1 MKKIFTLC
9 LVLCMSYLSMGAT
22 NLKHEFRATWLTTA
36 WGNDWPKTKVTN
48 DATRKQQQDSLIAIF
63 DRLQAGNMNAVC
75 LQVRGR
81 SDAFYQSSY
90 EPWAAELA
98 GARGTNPGYDPL
110 AFAIKEAHKR
120 GLELH
125 AWVNPFRVT
134 SAGTLDANDLVKKN
148 AGQWIIQYNNGSFT
162 GEIIDPGYPEA
173 REYVLNVLM
182 EIINNYDIDGIVMD
196 DYFYPYG
203 GTTTEDAAS
212 KALHKPANVVDV
224 NQDGDTDDDWRRSNV
239 DVFLEELYDRIQTKK
254 PWVRFGMGTFGIWT
268 TQSKVAQAYGISL
281 PSGISG
287 LDDYDEQACNPV
299 EWVKNGYVDYINP
312 QLYWPTTS
320 TGQNYNKLCQWWAK
334 DVCEHF
340 SNQLINGKKVHFFSS
355 QSISSNS
362 AVSEIQAEIDANRS
376 NLSSGY
382 TGSVFFDTDAYL
394 TMDKDLMTSRFATNA
409 LTPPMDW
416 KSKTALS
423 APTNLTIS
431 GTTLIWK
438 HATAERFT
446 VYVYPKGTAWST
458 AKNDPAYLQG
468 VIYGNSLDI
477 SGIDTNMNDIAVCAY
492 DRFGVEHETAIY
504 GATPGDV
511 TPPASGTITY
521 ELNGGVQSEWET
533 PQDMYNEL
541 NAIWNAF
548 SGSTSTWGELETLKA
563 NVAQGIPTLAGGMA
577 LTFIADENFKAKF
590 EWLVTYMDAKCAEQG
605 QTLPSSNASYLRY
618 NLQAFFIDGV
628 RAGWPKS
635 ADYTTCGVSTLEA
648 YQPYW
653 KSSFANP
660 TEPTA
665 EVTLYA
671 PYKEGATFDGWYAAA
686 DFSGEKVTKIDA
698 NTTGT
703 LYAKWVEY
711 IPTIAEV
718 KALADDVVT
727 NVSGVVNHI
736 QGKNVYIQ
744 DATGGILVYTSE
756 YPTCKVGDKI
766 VAKGVKTIY
775 AGAPEVKNAV
785 INTTEASTLAQS
797 QTFEG
802 LSELVADMKHFAT
815 RVTVPG
821 LKIVSY
827 DGYNIPTVTDGVNE
841 ALCYRMSLDPAQFP
855 IGSKITIT
863 AVAGWYNGFQFVG
876 DVAGIE
882 LVVVGK
888 KDQYEYPV
896 RNSGTSSYTL
906 INDWVI
912 SNNEDNF
919 AANAPG
925 KTDYVRG
932 MAVKDGIMYFINRDT
947 KSIVPVVGA
956 TAEMLDPIAITGE
969 HLFERIGEN
978 GEWESACTL
987 PFNDIKFD
995 QAGNCLIGSC
1005 VSGDGT
1011 FQIYLVDLETGAATL
1026 VVEERLYDNP
1036 DFLDNGYRFD
1046 AFGVAGDVTQNGVI
1060 MAADATSPSW
1070 NVYRWLITDGE
1081 VAPAEQITMLLDP
1094 EYDQSLFIN
1103 AAGWGTAPQIFPQDE
1118 IGSLF
1123 YVDGFNMLPMLFDE
1137 GGMLVDD
1144 FINCPTQNKVTN
1156 KDGDVLSMN
1165 YAHNG
1170 LVEFQVG
1177 DEYFLLMAAG
1187 NIAAAVPSS
1196 FALFKFADEG
1206 RTFDGL
1212 EPLWY
1217 FPANGMGTSTNG
1229 CRTAPVSVEVE
1240 GNKAHLYLYTN
1251 NNGYARYTLN
1261 VGDATSINGVTYELN
1276 GGVTNDYGWQ
1286 SKADMWEAFKIDAGI
1301 TTLASLDDLKAAGEG
1316 SLNTI
1321 CTPLGTSQCQA
1332 ILDTAKWDW
1341 LEAYIM
1347 NHQNADAGATKLTE
1361 GVSSA
1366 GWRYALAA
1374 FFLESQRTG
1383 WPKSADFS
1391 KAGKDEAYIPT
1402 WRHAFDN
1409 PTNPTEEF
1417 ILNAPYREGYT
1428 FAGWYTTPDF
1438 SGEKVTTINAET
1450 EGTLYAKWVEYIP
1463 TIAEVRALADNTKTK
1478 VAGVVNFIS
1487 VTNMYIQDATGGI
1500 LVSTNDTID
1509 YSVGD
1514 RIVAEG
1520 VRFTY
1525 AGAPEVKNAVIESA
1539 ETDTLYDATTFETLT
1554 PLISDSIDHKYFA
1567 TRVTVPGLKIVSY
1580 DGYNNP
1586 TVTDGVNQAL
1596 CYRMPLDPAQ
1606 FPIGSKITITAV
1618 AGWYNGFQFVGDV
1631 AGIELVVVGKKDQYE
1646 YPVRNSGTS
1655 SYTLINDWV
1664 ISNNEDNFAANAPGK
1679 TDYVRG
1685 MAVKDGIMYFINRDT
1700 KSIVPVV
1707 GATAEML
1714 DPIAITGEHLFER
1727 IGENGEWESA
1737 CTLPFNDIKFDQ
1749 AGNCLIGSC
1758 VSGDGTFQIYLVD
1771 LETGAATL
1779 VVEERLYD
1787 NPDFLDNGYR
1797 FDAFGVAGDVTQ
1809 NGVIMAADATSPSW
1823 NVYRWLITDGEVAPA
1838 EQITMLLDPE
1848 YDQSLFINAAG
1859 WGTAPQIFPQDEIGS
1874 LFYVDGFNML
1884 PMLFD
1889 EGGML
1894 VDDFINCPT
1903 QNKVTNKDGDVLS
1916 MNYAHNGLV
1925 EFQVGDEYF
1934 LLMAAGNIAAAVP
1947 SSFALFKFADEGRT
1961 FDGLEPLW
1969 YFPANG
1975 MGTSTNG
1982 CRTAPVSVEVE
1993 GNKAHLYLYTNNN
2006 GYARYTLNVGDAT
2019 SINGVT
2025 YELNGGVTND
2035 YGWQSKADMWEAF
2048 KIDAGITT
2056 LASLDDLKAAGEGSL
2071 NTICTPLGTS
2081 QCQAILDTAKWDWLE
2096 AYIMNHQNADAG
2108 ATKLTEG
2115 VSSAGWRYALAAFFL
2130 ESQRTGWPKSADFS
2144 KAGKDEA
2151 YIPTW
2156 RHAFDNPTNP
2166 TEEFILNA
2174 PYREGYTFAG
2184 WYTTPDF
2191 SGEKVTTINAETEGT
2206 LYAKWIDETWQ
2217 ITYTSTD
2224 GNIVTPYKTNVF
2236 GANIVSNIYENG
2248 VGTITFDGPVTSI
2261 GDYAFDGCSNLVSI
2275 TIPNSVTSLEDWAF
2289 NKCTSLTA
2297 IFVPNS
2303 VITIGESAFNGC
2315 LGLTSITIPNSVTT
2329 IGEAVFWGCK
2339 SLTSITIPNSV
2350 TNIGVSVFNSC
2361 SSLTSIVVEGGN
2373 TTYDSRNNCN
2383 AIIETSTNT
2392 IINACQN
2399 TIIPNSVTSIGNH
2412 AFFGCS
2418 GLTSITIPNSVMS
2431 IGMGAFLGC
2440 SGLTSIIIPNGVT
2453 SIEYSAF
2460 NSCSSLT
2467 SITIPN
2473 SVTSI
2478 RAFAFKGCA
2487 ALTSISLP
2495 NTITIIG
2502 YQAFA
2507 SCSSLS
2513 SITIPNSVTSISYLA
2528 FVDCSS
2534 IDTIYVEATTP
2545 PSLADSTVFMNTPS
2559 PTCYIPCGTLAAYEA
2574 SDWASQVGEFVEE
2587 GCAPIQMCGDD
2598 LYWEY
2603 ADGVLTI
2610 TGTGDMYDY
2619 AADTDVPWYDV
2630 RGNIKTVN
2638 LPDAMTKIGQNAFYK
2653 CTAMTSINMP
2663 TSLTAIG
2670 EKAFAQDTKLACEI
2684 ILPASMTNI
2693 ASRAFF
2699 NCQAV
2704 TAFHLEA
2711 TTPPTIPNDAF
2722 ERTTAPIHVP
2732 CGYGHSYG
2740 KHAQW
2745 GMLNLEMCEVL
2756 QDNVYYYPID
2766 GHTARAV
2773 TYHSNPTDTIVI
2785 PSAVVIDG
2793 MPRTVIGVA
2802 ASAFADC
2809 KDIPAIIFNEG
2820 LEYIGE
2826 RAFVRCY
2833 GLQGTIVLP
2842 ATLETIG
2849 ERAFSYCDNVEKYLI
2864 QAMTPPA
2871 LGANA
2876 FTGDNK
2882 NALFYISCEAMD
2894 DYKVATNW
2902 SSLKSRLRDA
2912 CLNIYH
2918 YNTPLGT
2925 NGVYTTEDTLVASIY
2940 YRRQFTPYR
2949 WETLY
2954 LPFEVDRVTVL
2965 EDGEEFDLRP
2975 WNIITGGDYYLAK
2988 PDGMLNLEILFDFTD
3003 ELESHTP
3010 YIIQFVY
3017 DYYHDKIITFYGK
3030 ESWNKLSTSFEVLS
3044 SSAWMQIAGNT
3055 TMQDQLLEKPVYMLR
3070 SGLDFILQKTTT
3082 TLHPF
3087 ECYVM
3092 PYTAQSGA
3100 PARMNVRMRDDVAT
3114 AVESV
3119 KGNESRL
3126 AYTINDHTL
3135 TVYPQGQA
3143 FSIYSL
3149 NGALIYSCEAGK
3161 ETVDCELNSGCYL
3174 LHAGTEAH
3182 KIML

>member
-1 MKKIFTLC
+1 MKKVFTLC
-9 LVLCMSYLSMGAT
+9 VVLCLSYLSMGAT

-48 DATRKQQQDSLIAIF
+48 ATTRKQQQDSLIAIF

-98 GARGTNPGYDPL
+98 GARGKDPGYDPL
-110 AFAIKEAHKR
+110 AFAIEEAHKR

-134 SAGTLDANDLVKKN
+134 SAGTLASTDLVKKN

-239 DVFLEELYDRIQTKK
+239 DLFLEELYDRIQTKK

-268 TQSKVAQAYGISL
+268 TQSKVAQAYGIAL

-299 EWVKNGYVDYINP
+299 EWVQNGYVDYINP

-320 TGQNYNKLCQWWAK
+320 TGQNYNKLCHWWAK

-340 SNQLINGKKVHFFSS
+340 SNQLTNGKKVHFFSS

-431 GTTLIWK
+431 GTTLTWQ

-477 SGIDTNMNDIAVCAY
+477 SGIDTTTHHIAVCAY

-504 GATPGDV
+504 GATPDDV

-590 EWLVTYMDAKCAEQG
+590 KWLVTYMDAKCAEQG

-628 RAGWPKS
+628 RAGWPVS
-635 ADYTTCGVSTLEA
+635 ANYTTCGVSTLDA

-766 VAKGVKTIY
+766 VVKGVKTIY

-827 DGYNIPTVTDGVNE
+827 DGYNIPTVTDGVNQT
-841 ALCYRMSLDPAQFP
+841 LCYRMPLDPAQFP

-888 KDQYEYPV
+888 KDKYEYPV
-896 RNSGTSSYTL
+896 RNSETSSYTL

-925 KTDYVRG
+925 KTDHVRG

-987 PFNDIKFD
+987 PFNDIEFD
-995 QAGNCLIGSC
+995 QSGNCLIGSC

-1011 FQIYLVDLETGAATL
+1011 FQIYEVDLETGAATL

-1036 DFLDNGYRFD
+1036 DFLNNGYRFD
-1046 AFGVAGDVTQNGVI
+1046 AFSVAGDVTQNGVI
-1060 MAADATSPSW
+1060 MAADGTSGSW

-1103 AAGWGTAPQIFPQDE
+1103 VAGWGTGPQIFPQDE

-1144 FINCPTQNKVTN
+1144 FINCPTQKEVTN
-1156 KDGDVLSMN
+1156 KDGDVLMMN
-1165 YAHNG
+1165 TGHNG

-1187 NIAAAVPSS
+1187 NTAAAVPSS

-1261 VGDATSINGVTYELN
+1261 IGETTAEVIDPTWQITYTSTDGKIVTPYATDVFGANIVSNTYKDGVGTITFDGPVTSIGDSAFHGCQRLTYITIPNSVRSIENAFYCCYSLTSVTIPKSVTSIESRAFECCDTLISIVVENGNITYDSRDNCNAIIETATNTLVVGCKNTKIPESGTSIGSEAFYNCFSLTSITIPNSVTRIGYYAFYNCDGLTSITIPNSVTSIGEYAFYNCDGLTSVTIPESVTSIGDYAFGSSNLTSIVVESGNTTYDSRDNCHALIETATNTLIVGCKNTIIPESVTSIGGYAFQGCSSLTSITIPNNVTSIGEGAFRYCYSLTSITIPNSVTSIRTGTFLYCCSLTSITIPNSVTSIRTGAFSYCYGLTSVIIPNSVTSIGEHAFSYCSSLDTIYVEATTPPTLEDSTVFMNTPYPICYIPCGSLAAYEASDWAQYVSEFVEEGCPKITYELN
-1276 GGVTNDYGWQ
+1276 GGVTNDYGWM
-1286 SKADMWEAFKIDAGI
+1286 SKNDMYHDLLVDINAIISTTSVDVD
-1301 TTLASLDDLKAAGEG
+1301 TVTLAYDKTKNIQEGIPTYWYDLSSLLTHSDFL
-1316 SLNTI
+1316 S
-1321 CTPLGTSQCQA
+1321 
-1332 ILDTAKWDW
+1332 KWGW
-1341 LEAYIM
+1341 LINYM
-1347 NHQNADAGATKLTE
+1347 D
-1361 GVSSA
+1361 SA
-1366 GWRYALAA
+1366 CAPESKYLPSTFSVYLRYNLSA
-1374 FFLESQRTG
+1374 FFFEKEYTS
-1383 WPKSADFS
+1383 WPQTPDYS
-1391 KAGKDEAYIPT
+1391 KYGLYPYYQPAWQHAY
-1402 WRHAFDN
+1402 DN

-1428 FAGWYTTPDF
+1428 FAGWYTNADL
-1438 SGEKVTTINAET
+1438 SGEKITIVEAET
-1450 EGTLYAKWVEYIP
+1450 
-1463 TIAEVRALADNTKTK
+1463 
-1478 VAGVVNFIS
+1478 
-1487 VTNMYIQDATGGI
+1487 
-1500 LVSTNDTID
+1500 ND
-1509 YSVGD
+1509 
-1514 RIVAEG
+1514 
-1520 VRFTY
+1520 
-1525 AGAPEVKNAVIESA
+1525 
-1539 ETDTLYDATTFETLT
+1539 
-1554 PLISDSIDHKYFA
+1554 
-1567 TRVTVPGLKIVSY
+1567 
-1580 DGYNNP
+1580 
-1586 TVTDGVNQAL
+1586 
-1596 CYRMPLDPAQ
+1596 
-1606 FPIGSKITITAV
+1606 
-1618 AGWYNGFQFVGDV
+1618 
-1631 AGIELVVVGKKDQYE
+1631 
-1646 YPVRNSGTS
+1646 
-1655 SYTLINDWV
+1655 
-1664 ISNNEDNFAANAPGK
+1664 
-1679 TDYVRG
+1679 
-1685 MAVKDGIMYFINRDT
+1685 
-1700 KSIVPVV
+1700 
-1707 GATAEML
+1707 
-1714 DPIAITGEHLFER
+1714 
-1727 IGENGEWESA
+1727 
-1737 CTLPFNDIKFDQ
+1737 
-1749 AGNCLIGSC
+1749 
-1758 VSGDGTFQIYLVD
+1758 
-1771 LETGAATL
+1771 
-1779 VVEERLYD
+1779 
-1787 NPDFLDNGYR
+1787 
-1797 FDAFGVAGDVTQ
+1797 
-1809 NGVIMAADATSPSW
+1809 
-1823 NVYRWLITDGEVAPA
+1823 
-1838 EQITMLLDPE
+1838 
-1848 YDQSLFINAAG
+1848 
-1859 WGTAPQIFPQDEIGS
+1859 
-1874 LFYVDGFNML
+1874 
-1884 PMLFD
+1884 
-1889 EGGML
+1889 
-1894 VDDFINCPT
+1894 
-1903 QNKVTNKDGDVLS
+1903 
-1916 MNYAHNGLV
+1916 
-1925 EFQVGDEYF
+1925 
-1934 LLMAAGNIAAAVP
+1934 
-1947 SSFALFKFADEGRT
+1947 
-1961 FDGLEPLW
+1961 
-1969 YFPANG
+1969 
-1975 MGTSTNG
+1975 
-1982 CRTAPVSVEVE
+1982 
-1993 GNKAHLYLYTNNN
+1993 
-2006 GYARYTLNVGDAT
+2006 
-2019 SINGVT
+2019 
-2025 YELNGGVTND
+2025 
-2035 YGWQSKADMWEAF
+2035 
-2048 KIDAGITT
+2048 
-2056 LASLDDLKAAGEGSL
+2056 
-2071 NTICTPLGTS
+2071 
-2081 QCQAILDTAKWDWLE
+2081 
-2096 AYIMNHQNADAG
+2096 
-2108 ATKLTEG
+2108 
-2115 VSSAGWRYALAAFFL
+2115 
-2130 ESQRTGWPKSADFS
+2130 
-2144 KAGKDEA
+2144 
-2151 YIPTW
+2151 
-2156 RHAFDNPTNP
+2156 
-2166 TEEFILNA
+2166 
-2174 PYREGYTFAG
+2174 
-2184 WYTTPDF
+2184 
-2191 SGEKVTTINAETEGT
+2191 T
-2206 LYAKWIDETWQ
+2206 LYAKWIENSLVESTWKVL
-2217 ITYTSTD
+2217 YTSTNGGIVAPNAIDVFGANIVSNTYENGVGTITFD
-2224 GNIVTPYKTNVF
+2224 GPVTSIGTEAFHDCLTLKSITIPNSVNSIGVQAFRDCSAIDSLTIPENVNSISGWAFMDCSSLLSIVVAQENMTYDSRENCNAIIETATNTLIVGCKKTIIPNGVAIIGEHAFRISSLAFITIPNSVTNIERLAFCGSSIDTIYVEATTPPALADSTVFMYTPSPICVIPCGTLAAYEVSDWASQVGGFVEDCVEGQQIYYTSTNDSIVTPYNVNAF
-2236 GANIVSNIYENG
+2236 DANIVSNIYENG

-2261 GDYAFDGCSNLVSI
+2261 GEEAFRQCSSIASI
-2275 TIPNSVTSLEDWAF
+2275 TIP
-2289 NKCTSLTA
+2289 K
-2297 IFVPNS
+2297 
-2303 VITIGESAFNGC
+2303 
-2315 LGLTSITIPNSVTT
+2315 
-2329 IGEAVFWGCK
+2329 
-2339 SLTSITIPNSV
+2339 
-2350 TNIGVSVFNSC
+2350 
-2361 SSLTSIVVEGGN
+2361 
-2373 TTYDSRNNCN
+2373 
-2383 AIIETSTNT
+2383 
-2392 IINACQN
+2392 
-2399 TIIPNSVTSIGNH
+2399 SVTSIGQF
-2412 AFFGCS
+2412 AFGF
-2418 GLTSITIPNSVMS
+2418 
-2431 IGMGAFLGC
+2431 
-2440 SGLTSIIIPNGVT
+2440 
-2453 SIEYSAF
+2453 
-2460 NSCSSLT
+2460 CSSLT
-2467 SITIPN
+2467 SITIPEN
-2473 SVTSI
+2473 VTSI
-2478 RAFAFKGCA
+2478 VRGTFQGCSSIVSIVVDNNNTMYDSRNDCNAIIETATNVLVTGCKNTIIPNGITTIDRWAFASNKSLA
-2487 ALTSISLP
+2487 SITIP
-2495 NTITIIG
+2495 NTVMTIADH
-2502 YQAFA
+2502 AFH
-2507 SCSSLS
+2507 SCSSLPFIS
-2513 SITIPNSVTSISYLA
+2513 IPNSVTSIGVQA
-2528 FVDCSS
+2528 FYNCSLFSSFTIPKSVTTIGKMAFKDCTSL
-2534 IDTIYVEATTP
+2534 DTIYVEATTP
-2545 PSLADSTVFMNTPS
+2545 PTLGENVLGYSPVFTSS
-2559 PTCYIPCGTLAAYEA
+2559 PLCYLPCGTLSAYEA
-2574 SDWASQVGEFVEE
+2574 SDWAQYVSEFVEE

-2603 ADGVLTI
+2603 ADGLLTI
-2610 TGTGDMYDY
+2610 TGTGEMYDY
-2619 AADTDVPWYDV
+2619 AKDTDVPWYDV
-2630 RGNIKTVN
+2630 RGNIKTVS

-2653 CTAMTSINMP
+2653 CTEMTTINMP
-2663 TSLTAIG
+2663 TSLTVIG

-2693 ASRAFF
+2693 ATRAFF
-2699 NCQAV
+2699 NCKAV
-2704 TAFHLEA
+2704 PAFHVEA
-2711 TTPPTIPNDAF
+2711 PIPPTVQADAF
-2722 ERTTAPIHVP
+2722 DYTTAPIHVP
-2732 CGYGHSYG
+2732 CGYGHVYG
-2740 KHAQW
+2740 KHTRW

-2766 GHTARAV
+2766 AHTARAV

-2785 PSAVVIDG
+2785 PSAVVIG
-2793 MPRTVIGVA
+2793 GVPRTVTAVA
-2802 ASAFADC
+2802 DSAFMDC
-2809 KDIPAIIFNEG
+2809 VNLPAIYFNEG

-2833 GLQGTIVLP
+2833 SLHSTIILP

-2871 LGANA
+2871 LGDGA
-2876 FTGDNK
+2876 FTCANHD
-2882 NALFYISCEAMD
+2882 ALFYVSCEVMD
-2894 DYKVATNW
+2894 DYKVAARW

-2965 EDGEEFDLRP
+2965 EDGVEYDLTA
-2975 WNIITGGDYYLAK
+2975 WDIVDGGHYFLAK
-2988 PDGMLNLEILFDFTD
+2988 PDGMLNKEILFGFTD

-3010 YIIQFVY
+3010 YIIQFS
-3017 DYYHDKIITFYGK
+3017 DAYYTDKLITFYGK

-3055 TMQDQLLEKPVYMLR
+3055 TLQDQLLEKPVYMLR

-3100 PARMNVRMRDDVAT
+3100 PARMNVRFRGDVPT

-3119 KGNESRL
+3119 KGNESHL
-3126 AYTINDHTL
+3126 TYTVDGYTL

-3161 ETVDCELNSGCYL
+3161 EAVDCELNSGCYL